1 MNNLLLK
8 YDSLSFILLIE
19 LNSLLWYNS
28 IMMKINLIKKMEEK
42 RMKKFM
48 STLSLVFAIVMV
60 MTSMVV
66 PASASTTT
74 SEETVKIVFLQTW

>member
-1 MNNLLLK
+1 M
-8 YDSLSFILLIE
+8 I
-19 LNSLLWYNS
+19 
-28 IMMKINLIKKMEEK
+28 KINLIKKMEEK

-74 SEETVKIVFLQTW
+74 SEETV